1 VRLIAGSIQCA
12 HDNFSSLEE
21 KKTFPHLLGAHFHE
35 KLSYAVGRFGCAGVN
50 FNST

>member
-1 VRLIAGSIQCA
+1 MRLIAGSIQCA
-12 HDNFSSLEE
+12 HENFASLE
-21 KKTFPHLLGAHFHE
+21 KKTFPRLLGAHFHE